1 MSCRSSSST
10 TIYLK
15 SRSYAQVARSFARVD
30 STEHTEHCCS
40 VRHAAKPSQVMR
52 AFSSHVTVPRVEV
65 SHLCFSMPFAPHLRS
80 SASRLPGI
88 LVCS

>member
-1 MSCRSSSST
+1 
-10 TIYLK
+10 
-15 SRSYAQVARSFARVD
+15 VD

-40 VRHAAKPSQVMR
+40 VLHAAKPGQAMR
-52 AFSSHVTVPRVEV
+52 AFSSHVNVPRVEV